1 MARLAT
7 TRERILANVGLLV
20 MVLLSGA
27 FFPILERLLTSWD
40 ALSVTAGRQ
49 LLGGVALI
57 LVLALRER
65 RLPWPR
71 RALIGRLMLLG
82 CGGIALGSLLTTLA
96 VGWSDGISAAILS
109 AANPFMA
116 ALIARIVEGQ
126 RLSGA
131 VATGALLAVAGG
143 VVAVLAGGGGLGS
156 LRGGELLML
165 AAGALWTLYSILAQ
179 RWLAGHSQLAIAA
192 LTTLPAGVL
201 LTAAVVILAAG
212 GALAPRIDLSV
223 PSLLMLGYSGL
234 LSIGVGNVLW
244 HYGVSRVGVAIA
256 TMYTN
261 LIPIAAVLAMLA
273 LGAAPQP
280 AQLLGGTIILA
291 GVLYAQLA
299 GRVPRASATPRRRG
313 AA

>member
-7 TRERILANVGLLV
+7 TRERMLANAGLLV
-20 MVLLSGA
+20 MVVLSGG
-27 FFPILERLLTSWD
+27 FFPILERLLASWD

-49 LLGGVALI
+49 LLGGAALT
-57 LVLALRER
+57 LVLALNER

-71 RALIGRLMLLG
+71 RALVGRLLLLG
-82 CGGIALGSLLTTLA
+82 GGGIALGSLLTSLA
-96 VGWSDGISAAILS
+96 VGWSDGVSAAILS

-126 RLSGA
+126 RLSRALLAGA
-131 VATGALLAVAGG
+131 VLAVAGG
-143 VVAVLAGGGGLGS
+143 LIAVLAGGAEIGRF
-156 LRGGELLML
+156 RGGELLML
-165 AAGALWTLYSILAQ
+165 GAGALWTLYSILAQ

-192 LTTLPAGVL
+192 LTTLPAGVV
-201 LTAAVVILAAG
+201 LTVALGVLAAG
-212 GALAPRIDLSV
+212 GAMAPRIDLSL

-234 LSIGVGNVLW
+234 LSIGIGNVLW
-244 HYGVSRVGVAIA
+244 HYGVSRVGVAVA

-261 LIPIAAVLAMLA
+261 LIPVAAVLVTVG
-273 LGAAPQP
+273 LGMAPQP
-280 AQLLGGTIILA
+280 AQLLGGAVILG

-299 GRVPRASATPRRRG
+299 GRRQAPMRPRRG

>member
-7 TRERILANVGLLV
+7 TREQMLANAGLLV
-20 MVLLSGA
+20 MVLLAGG
-27 FFPILERLLTSWD
+27 FFPILEHLLASWD

-49 LLGGVALI
+49 LLGGAALT

-71 RALIGRLMLLG
+71 RALVGRLLLLG
-82 CGGIALGSLLTTLA
+82 GGGIALGSLLTSLA

-116 ALIARIVEGQ
+116 ALIARLVEGQ
-126 RLSGA
+126 RLSRALLTGA
-131 VATGALLAVAGG
+131 VLAVAGG
-143 VVAVLAGGGGLGS
+143 LIAVLAGGAEIGRF
-156 LRGGELLML
+156 RGGELLML
-165 AAGALWTLYSILAQ
+165 GAGALWTLYSILAQ

-192 LTTLPAGVL
+192 LTTLPAGVVL
-201 LTAAVVILAAG
+201 SVALGVLAAG
-212 GALAPRIDLSV
+212 GAMVPRIDLSL

-234 LSIGVGNVLW
+234 LSIGIGNVLW
-244 HYGVSRVGVAIA
+244 HYGVSRVGVAVA

-261 LIPIAAVLAMLA
+261 LIPVAAVLVTVG
-273 LGAAPQP
+273 LGMAPQP
-280 AQLLGGTIILA
+280 AQLLGGAVILG

-299 GRVPRASATPRRRG
+299 GRRPAPATRPRRG